1 VADNPSHTPLVDP
14 RPLLRASAWHLA
26 AWLAVV
32 AVLCSVDVHRALSVL
47 LGAAIAIVPAAVMA
61 RAVFRFRDRI
71 APRDYA
77 RAVYRGE
84 LGKFLLTIMLFA
96 AVFAEVQWV
105 EPAGLLVA
113 FVAALVLQ
121 WLLAARYLLKH

>member
-1 VADNPSHTPLVDP
+1 
-14 RPLLRASAWHLA
+14 LRASAWHLA

>member
-1 VADNPSHTPLVDP
+1 MADNPSHTPLVDP

-26 AWLAVV
+26 AWFVVV

-47 LGAAIAIVPAAVMA
+47 LGATIAIVPAAVMA
-61 RAVFRFRDRI
+61 RAVFRFRNRI

-84 LGKFLLTIMLFA
+84 LGKFLVTIVLFA
-96 AVFAEVQWV
+96 AVFAGLQWV
-105 EPAGLLVA
+105 EPAGLLLA
-113 FVAALVLQ
+113 FVVGMVVQ
-121 WLLAARYLLKH
+121 WLMAARYLLKH

>member
-1 VADNPSHTPLVDP
+1 MADNPSHTLLVDP

-77 RAVYRGE
+77 RVVYRGE
-84 LGKFLLTIMLFA
+84 LGKFLLTVLLFA
-96 AVFAEVQWV
+96 GVFARLQWV
-105 EPAGLLVA
+105 QPAGLVLAFAVA
-113 FVAALVLQ
+113 MVVQ